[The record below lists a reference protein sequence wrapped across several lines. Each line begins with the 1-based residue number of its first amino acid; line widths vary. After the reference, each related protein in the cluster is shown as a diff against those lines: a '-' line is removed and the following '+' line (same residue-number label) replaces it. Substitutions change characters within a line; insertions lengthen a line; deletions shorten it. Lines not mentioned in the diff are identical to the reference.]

1 MQVGSFCVFE
11 DKLGVKGQGN
21 DFIPIDGKIVKV
33 EVSKLRELS
42 KEEKIDL
49 GSGKKRRIKK
59 LFTIY
64 VNYRQYWPSWDG
76 SLELTEDRVLLVKTK
91 KLAQLQKRT
100 VRTFEETAKAVKTYR
115 YLVGLNPMPDAT
127 KILEVRV

>member
-11 DKLGVKGQGN
+11 DQLGVKGQGN
-21 DFIPIDGKIVKV
+21 DLILIDARII
-33 EVSKLRELS
+33 EARNPREIS
-42 KEEKIDL
+42 KEEKIEL
-49 GSGKKRRIKK
+49 GMGKKRRLRK
-59 LFTIY
+59 LFLVY
-64 VNYRQYWPSWDG
+64 DNYKKYWPSWNG

-127 KILEVRV
+127 KILEVNV